1 MLLTRK
7 SGCKITTFPSI
18 HKIFSIFFVFLHPD
32 MAQFTDNE
40 LSILIPTYNCVCVE
54 LVRSL
59 HQQAMQAGIDF
70 EIIVADDGSTDASVI
85 QANREIAT
93 LPHCQFI
100 ERTENSGRAAIRN
113 FLAQKA
119 SHAYLLYIDSD
130 MTVIS
135 DDFISRYLAC
145 LPAQVV
151 DGGVAIMADSEEQKQ
166 LLRYR
171 YEKAEEPHHTAPERQ
186 KTPYQHLHTANL
198 LIARELMLQ
207 HPFDERLR
215 HYGYEDVLLGKTMQ
229 RQRIPIQ
236 HIDNPLGFC
245 IFESNSV
252 FVAKTEEGLRTLCQ
266 FRNDLR
272 GYSRMLTFVQGIH
285 IPAILWLI
293 RMFHLMF
300 GATIRRN
307 LCGSRPYLS
316 LFKIY
321 RLGYYLSLLNHREG

>member
-59 HQQAMQAGIDF
+59 HQQAMEAGIDF
-70 EIIVADDGSTDASVI
+70 EIIVADDGSTDVSAI

-171 YEKAEEPHHTAPERQ
+171 YEKAEEPHHTATERQ

-215 HYGYEDVLLGKTMQ
+215 HYGYEDVLLGKTFQ
-229 RQRIPIQ
+229 RNRIRIQ
-236 HIDNPLGFC
+236 HVDNPLGFC
-245 IFESNSV
+245 IFESNAL

-266 FRNDLR
+266 FRSDLR

-293 RMFHLMF
+293 RLWHRLF
-300 GATIRRN
+300 GATEKRN
-307 LCGSRPYLS
+307 LCGSRPLLS
-316 LFKIY
+316 LYQLY
-321 RLGYYLSLLNHREG
+321 RLGYFLTLLKHREG